1 MLRMPRISK
10 CPILLRTMKILLFI
24 LLAPAL
30 YAQTTRYDQIVER
43 NAFSLLDKPPAKVE
57 LPKLLEKPPVK
68 LNLTGIMAYRGE
80 TNVYLFSK
88 DIPKRFL
95 TLNSKR
101 RTDSGV
107 TLLSVSRGL
116 AEVNNNGVV
125 ELLSFD
131 THKLPSTTTIAP
143 LSKPTV
149 IKKDKKESSR
159 KESSKSVKVLPTPP
173 QPNIVK
179 VPSRRPKVDPRII
192 QKGLEY
198 IDRIDDKEKREYILK
213 RLEGLQSGQSSLNR
227 KIDTNERRRQYDE
240 RRRDK

>member
-68 LNLTGIMAYRGE
+68 LNLTGIITKRGV
-80 TNVYLFSK
+80 TTVYMFSK

-95 TLNSKR
+95 TLSTKR

-107 TLLSVSRGL
+107 TLLSVERGL
-116 AEVNNNGVV
+116 VEVNNNGVT
-125 ELLSFD
+125 ELLSFE
-131 THKLPSTTTIAP
+131 THKLPSTVTLPALNT
-143 LSKPTV
+143 KPTV
-149 IKKDKKESSR
+149 VKKKDDKG
-159 KESSKSVKVLPTPP
+159 KSTKVTPPTPKA
-173 QPNIVK
+173 NIVT
-179 VPSRRPKVDPRII
+179 VPSRRPKIDPRVI

-198 IDRIDDKEKREYILK
+198 IDRIDDKEKREYILQ
-213 RLEGLQSGQSSLNR
+213 RLERLQSGQDKLDR
-227 KIDTNERRRQYDE
+227 KIDSNERRRQYDE

>member
-1 MLRMPRISK
+1 
-10 CPILLRTMKILLFI
+10 MKILLFI
-24 LLAPAL
+24 LLTPAL

-68 LNLTGIMAYRGE
+68 LNLTGIITRRGV
-80 TNVYLFSK
+80 TSVYLFSK

-95 TLNSKR
+95 TLSTKR

-107 TLLSVSRGL
+107 TLLSVEKGL
-116 AEVNNNGVV
+116 VEVNNNGVT
-125 ELLSFD
+125 ELLSFES
-131 THKLPSTTTIAP
+131 HKLPSTITLPALNT
-143 LSKPTV
+143 KPTIV
-149 IKKDKKESSR
+149 KKD
-159 KESSKSVKVLPTPP
+159 SKSDKNKKISLPAPKPSVVT
-173 QPNIVK
+173 

-198 IDRIDDKEKREYILK
+198 LDKVEDKEKREYILQ
-213 RLEGLQSGQSSLNR
+213 RLERLQSGQEKIDR
-227 KIDTNERRRQYDE
+227 KIDSNERKRQYDE

>member
-43 NAFSLLDKPPAKVE
+43 NAFSLLDNPPAKVE

-68 LNLTGIMAYRGE
+68 LNLTGIITRRGV
-80 TNVYLFSK
+80 TSVYLFSK

-95 TLNSKR
+95 TLSTKM

-107 TLLSVSRGL
+107 TLLSVERGL
-116 AEVNNNGVV
+116 VEVNNNGVT
-125 ELLSFD
+125 ELLSFE
-131 THKLPSTTTIAP
+131 THKLPSVITLPKLNT
-143 LSKPTV
+143 KPTIV
-149 IKKDKKESSR
+149 KKKDDKN
-159 KESSKSVKVLPTPP
+159 KSVKTASTIPKA
-173 QPNIVK
+173 NIVT

-198 IDRIDDKEKREYILK
+198 IDKIEDKEKREYILN
-213 RLEGLQSGQSSLNR
+213 RLERLQSGQEKIDR
-227 KIDTNERRRQYDE
+227 KIDSNERKRQYDE

>member
-1 MLRMPRISK
+1 MPRISK

-57 LPKLLEKPPVK
+57 LPKLLEQPPIK
-68 LNLTGIMAYRGE
+68 LNLTGIITRRGE
-80 TNVYLFSK
+80 TSVYLFSK
-88 DIPKRFL
+88 DIPKKFL
-95 TLNSKR
+95 TLSTKM

-107 TLLSVSRGL
+107 TLLSVEKGL
-116 AEVNNNGVV
+116 VEVNNNGVT
-125 ELLSFD
+125 ELLSFE
-131 THKLPSTTTIAP
+131 THKLPSVITLPKLNT
-143 LSKPTV
+143 KPTIV
-149 IKKDKKESSR
+149 KKKDDKN
-159 KESSKSVKVLPTPP
+159 KSVKTAPPTPKA
-173 QPNIVK
+173 NIVT

-198 IDRIDDKEKREYILK
+198 IDKIEDKEKREYILN
-213 RLEGLQSGQSSLNR
+213 RLERLQSGQEKIDR
-227 KIDTNERRRQYDE
+227 KIDSNERKRQYDE

>member
-1 MLRMPRISK
+1 MK
-10 CPILLRTMKILLFI
+10 KLLPL
-24 LLAPAL
+24 LLAASVFAEENP
-30 YAQTTRYDQIVER
+30 YDAINKR
-43 NAFSLLDKPPAKVE
+43 NAFTLLNDA
-57 LPKLLEKPPVK
+57 PKLPPVTEILKQAPVK
-68 LNLTGIMAYRGE
+68 LNLTGIMKYKNE
-80 TNVYLFSK
+80 TNVYLFSN

-101 RTDSGV
+101 RTDSGI
-107 TLLSVSRGL
+107 TLLSVDKGL
-116 AEVNNNGVV
+116 VEVNNNGVV

-131 THKLPSTTTIAP
+131 THKLPSTTTISP

-149 IKKDKKESSR
+149 IKKDKKESSKR
-159 KESSKSVKVLPTPP
+159 ESSKSVKVSPTPP
-173 QPNIVK
+173 QPSIIK
-179 VPSRRPKVDPRII
+179 VPSRRPKIDPRII

-240 RRRDK
+240 RRNENKKK

>member
-10 CPILLRTMKILLFI
+10 CPILLRTMKILILI

-30 YAQTTRYDQIVER
+30 YAQTTRYDEIVER

-68 LNLTGIMAYRGE
+68 LNLTGIITRRGV
-80 TNVYLFSK
+80 TSVYLFSK

-95 TLNSKR
+95 KLSTKR

-107 TLLSVSRGL
+107 TLLNVEKGL
-116 AEVNNNGVV
+116 VEVNNNGVT
-125 ELLSFD
+125 ELLSFE
-131 THKLPSTTTIAP
+131 THKLPSVITLPKLNT
-143 LSKPTV
+143 KPTIV
-149 IKKDKKESSR
+149 KKKDSKD
-159 KESSKSVKVLPTPP
+159 KSVKAASSNPKA
-173 QPNIVK
+173 NIVT

-198 IDRIDDKEKREYILK
+198 IDKIEDKEKREYILN
-213 RLEGLQSGQSSLNR
+213 RLERLQSGQEKIDR
-227 KIDTNERRRQYDE
+227 KIDSNERKRQYDE

>member
-68 LNLTGIMAYRGE
+68 LNLTGIITRRGV
-80 TNVYLFSK
+80 TSVYLFSK

-95 TLNSKR
+95 TLSTKM

-107 TLLSVSRGL
+107 TLLSVERGL
-116 AEVNNNGVV
+116 VEVNNNGVT
-125 ELLSFD
+125 ELLSFE
-131 THKLPSTTTIAP
+131 THKLPSVITLPKLNT
-143 LSKPTV
+143 KPTV
-149 IKKDKKESSR
+149 VKKKDDKG
-159 KESSKSVKVLPTPP
+159 KSTKAVPANPKA
-173 QPNIVK
+173 NIVT
-179 VPSRRPKVDPRII
+179 VPSRRPKIDPRII

-198 IDRIDDKEKREYILK
+198 IDRIDDKEKKEYIIQ
-213 RLEGLQSGQSSLNR
+213 RLERLQSGQDKLDR
-227 KIDTNERRRQYDE
+227 KVDSNERRRQYDE
-240 RRRDK
+240 RRREK